1 MTRCGRSSLL
11 IRTDAKM
18 SHVSWVSLLTA
29 DSTASGTAL
38 ERGGQLSTQPHLFGP
53 GVTVAVLSWP
63 MPGSGEARPRE
74 PAPGRDLQ
82 TPGVHRSEISP
93 RLLSVAGSWPR
104 TVKVSAQG
112 EGRTKRRSGVRRTQ
126 GPFGGQTHGTPGLG
140 CAGAPM
146 PLGVGCLFSFWP
158 QNDASESEKERYH
171 VHNGRR
177 DSHDP

>member
-18 SHVSWVSLLTA
+18 SYVSWVSLLTA
-29 DSTASGTAL
+29 NSTASGTAL

-82 TPGVHRSEISP
+82 TPGVHGSEISP

-126 GPFGGQTHGTPGLG
+126 GPFGGQTHGAPGLG

-158 QNDASESEKERYH
+158 QNDASESDKERYH
-171 VHNGRR
+171 IHNGRR